1 MKIAII
7 GNGIAGSTAALTIR
21 KNSDHE
27 VVMISNETEYPYSRT
42 SLMYIYMGHLKYEH
56 TKLYEDA
63 FWDKH
68 KIRRV
73 FDSVVYIDSIKR
85 KLQLTGNQAIEF
97 DQLIIATGSQSNKFG
112 WPGQDL
118 KGVQGLY
125 SIQDLKLMDAT
136 TKNVKHAVIVGGGL
150 IGIEMAEMFHSRK
163 IPVTYLVRE
172 DDFWNHVLP
181 DEESDMINKEIRDH
195 HIDLRLKTELKEII
209 GDESGNVRAV
219 VTSKGERIECQFVGL
234 TVGVSPNIEIAKELN
249 IDKNKGILVNE
260 YLQTSDKNIYAI
272 GDCAELQSPKPG
284 RKAIEP
290 MWYTAKLMGE
300 VAGKNICGNPTEY
313 NPGLWYN
320 SAKFFDIEYQIYG
333 DVPNKTMPHIETVF
347 CRHVDRNHSIRI
359 NYHRIDKNV
368 TGFSLLGIRYRHAVC
383 EKWIKEK
390 AHIEDV
396 LQNLSLANFDPE
408 FFTEYEEML
417 IKEYNAMNKR
427 SIKLSSTRNLNKVLK
442 FLRT

>member
-21 KNSDHE
+21 KYSDHE

-56 TKLYEDA
+56 TKLYEDD
-63 FWDKH
+63 FWDKN
-68 KIRRV
+68 KIQRV
-73 FDSVVYIDSIKR
+73 FGLVQKVDTYTNTLHLSNNQTIKFD
-85 KLQLTGNQAIEF
+85 KLIL
-97 DQLIIATGSQSNKFG
+97 ATGSKSNKFG

-118 KGVQGLY
+118 IGVQGLY
-125 SIQDLKLMDAT
+125 NMQDLKAMDAT
-136 TKNVKHAVIVGGGL
+136 SKNVKHAVIVGGGL

-163 IPVTYLVRE
+163 ISVTYLVRE

-209 GDESGNVRAV
+209 GDQNGNVRAV

-234 TVGVSPNIEIAKELN
+234 TVGVSPNIEIAKDLD

-272 GDCAELQSPKPG
+272 GDCAELRSPKAG

-300 VAGKNICGNPTEY
+300 VVGKNCCGKTTEY
-313 NPGLWYN
+313 DPGIWYN
-320 SAKFFDIEYQIYG
+320 SAKFFDIEYQVYG

-347 CRHVDRNHSIRI
+347 CRHADRNHSIRI
-359 NYHRIDKNV
+359 NYHRIDKYV
-368 TGFSLLGIRYRHAVC
+368 TGFNLMGIRYRHVVC

-390 AHIEDV
+390 THIETV

-408 FFTEYEEML
+408 FFTQYEEML
-417 IKEYNAMNKR
+417 IKEYNAMNNR
-427 SIKLSSTRNLNKVLK
+427 SIQLKSTRNLKMVQK
-442 FLRT
+442 FLHI

>member
-21 KNSDHE
+21 KYSDHE

-56 TKLYEDA
+56 TKLYEDD
-63 FWDKH
+63 FWDKN
-68 KIRRV
+68 KIQRV
-73 FDSVVYIDSIKR
+73 FGLVQKVDTYTNTLHLSNNQTIKFD
-85 KLQLTGNQAIEF
+85 KLIL
-97 DQLIIATGSQSNKFG
+97 ATGSKSNKFG

-118 KGVQGLY
+118 IGVQGLY
-125 SIQDLKLMDAT
+125 NMQDLKAMDAT
-136 TKNVKHAVIVGGGL
+136 SKNVKHAVIVGGGL

-163 IPVTYLVRE
+163 ISVTYLVRE

-209 GDESGNVRAV
+209 GDQNGNVRAV

-234 TVGVSPNIEIAKELN
+234 TVGVSPNIEIAKDLD

-272 GDCAELQSPKPG
+272 GDCAELRSPKAG

-300 VAGKNICGNPTEY
+300 VVGKNCCGKTTEY
-313 NPGLWYN
+313 DPGIWYN
-320 SAKFFDIEYQIYG
+320 SAKFFDIEYQVYG
-333 DVPNKTMPHIETVF
+333 EVPNKTMPHIETVF
-347 CRHVDRNHSIRI
+347 CRHADRNHSIRI
-359 NYHRIDKNV
+359 NYHRIDKYV
-368 TGFSLLGIRYRHAVC
+368 TGFNLMGIRYRHVVC

-390 AHIEDV
+390 NHIETV

-408 FFTEYEEML
+408 FFTQYEEML
-417 IKEYNAMNKR
+417 VKEYNAMNNR
-427 SIKLSSTRNLNKVLK
+427 SIQLKSTRNLKMVQK
-442 FLRT
+442 FLHI